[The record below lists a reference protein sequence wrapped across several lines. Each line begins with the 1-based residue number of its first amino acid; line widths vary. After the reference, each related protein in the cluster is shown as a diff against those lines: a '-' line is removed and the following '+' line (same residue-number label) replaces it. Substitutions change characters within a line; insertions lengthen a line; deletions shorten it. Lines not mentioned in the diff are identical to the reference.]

1 MLKYLAFFPVAN
13 ALSPACEREL
23 SALQCVKACD
33 TYTKYLG
40 FTRGS
45 QSCSESIA
53 EDYINRQCCDC
64 GNAGGDA
71 ISLVHDP
78 DGAEEY
84 VEPVCG
90 DAPVYPLESGYNA
103 AYANAAYGGFD
114 AGWVK
119 RPEAAS
125 FYLLWNN
132 FVANPQG
139 VNLVAPSL
147 ANKLLLNAV
156 QRADVNSAPNAY
168 PYLTHPDDDEKYN
181 ELMTMKLGELDV
193 LRVKICDTD
202 TQLLEQIETPSDI
215 IVNVYTAYD
224 GASDCAGT
232 WYCSRHDYEV
242 RELHKVGECADIVVP
257 LGNVDHPNIMADT
270 TNQSGVTTASTGS
283 DYTSKNLLAVAL
295 NTNSAS
301 SNKPVY
307 KIKSYQINDIEVTLN

>member
-1 MLKYLAFFPVAN
+1 MN
-13 ALSPACEREL
+13 
-23 SALQCVKACD
+23 
-33 TYTKYLG
+33 LG
-40 FTRGS
+40 
-45 QSCSESIA
+45 
-53 EDYINRQCCDC
+53 
-64 GNAGGDA
+64 
-71 ISLVHDP
+71 
-78 DGAEEY
+78 
-84 VEPVCG
+84 
-90 DAPVYPLESGYNA
+90 
-103 AYANAAYGGFD
+103 
-114 AGWVK
+114 
-119 RPEAAS
+119 
-125 FYLLWNN
+125 
-132 FVANPQG
+132 
-139 VNLVAPSL
+139 APSL